1 MKSWSS
7 STSLQ
12 CEFLS
17 RACSQLIGS
26 EDKRHGLKELAA
38 LDLVIEG
45 QKKGISVSASHATR
59 IPANNSTTI
68 LCDT

>member
-7 STSLQ
+7 SISLL
-12 CEFLS
+12 CKSAFPLA
-17 RACSQLIGS
+17 RPLIGS

-45 QKKGISVSASHATR
+45 QKKGISVSE
-59 IPANNSTTI
+59 P
-68 LCDT
+68 